1 MGRDLEKG
9 DAHLKLFFSTTSKQS
24 SVLATVHPCTFF
36 HPQLLDMLLHLCPPM
51 DVYDYYTSRL
61 SIACNEILSRIRDHS
76 YGLDAYFLESVI
88 DRIFNDPQIDLLS
101 VLPRPVS
108 DVGVEYDQLASVAL
122 ELQVIRAVVQQKW
135 STTSITIFSHAAD
148 ILTCTFI
155 LSTCLR

>member
-1 MGRDLEKG
+1 MDWESLS
-9 DAHLKLFFSTTSKQS
+9 LY
-24 SVLATVHPCTFF
+24 
-36 HPQLLDMLLHLCPPM
+36 PPM

-108 DVGVEYDQLASVAL
+108 DVGVEYDQVVEVVGTKSVAFKVP
-122 ELQVIRAVVQQKW
+122 LQ
-135 STTSITIFSHAAD
+135 SSHWLYSRD
-148 ILTCTFI
+148 
-155 LSTCLR
+155 